1 MLEHIK
7 PDFFY
12 FATTTTTDLLA
23 VLDFWF
29 LTYSSERRK
38 IPSETQE
45 IVKYFHFGFL
55 TPNWIIFPP
64 LKRPRPVSLLNE
76 KLLQPNWIRFPQA
89 KNNESLALL
98 LSCNIQASMQART
111 YYD

>member
-1 MLEHIK
+1 MLEHMN

-12 FATTTTTDLLA
+12 FALLLSTQDWLT

-38 IPSETQE
+38 IPSKTQE

-76 KLLQPNWIRFPQA
+76 KLLQPNWIRFPRAGKEQWVTGA
-89 KNNESLALL
+89 AALVQHPV
-98 LSCNIQASMQART
+98 C
-111 YYD
+111 